1 MTGLKLKTLP
11 NFPGQIVGGV
21 GMDVEKT
28 NGNWTVSI
36 DYDDLAIVSP
46 YTAKATDYVLVYD
59 SVANNYFL
67 VPTTQ
72 LGG

>member
-1 MTGLKLKTLP
+1 MSGLKLKSIP
-11 NFPGQIVGGV
+11 FFPGQVIGGLGV
-21 GMDVEKT
+21 DVEKT